1 MKILTTTSAFLVA
14 SAFAAQAGGGG
25 SYDSSG
31 MATGMTKNVVKMA
44 SEGHVVMQTMGIYET
59 VTTDDPNNPMNGLSG
74 ECFGALEIIG
84 TTATGGGLCVFSG
97 DGEDAMS
104 VRWTA
109 DGMNAQGALVGQWS
123 ATGGTGALAGATGG
137 GSFHSLTNMET
148 GTFENTLTGALT
160 VP

>member
-1 MKILTTTSAFLVA
+1 MKILTTSAFLA
-14 SAFAAQAGGGG
+14 AYAFAAQAGG

-31 MATGMTKNVVKMA
+31 VATGITKNVVKMA

-59 VTTDDPNNPMNGLSG
+59 VTTDDPDNPMNGLSG
-74 ECFGALEIIG
+74 ECFGALEIKG
-84 TTATGGGLCVFSG
+84 TTATGGGLCVFRG

-109 DGMNAQGALVGQWS
+109 EGMTAQGALAGRWN